1 MKPTYML
8 DTTVFNHI
16 VRDDVDLSSLPENAT
31 FLVTHIQLNEI
42 QATRNEEKRQRLLR
56 VFAEV
61 PSKQVPTESAV
72 WGVSEWGEAKWG
84 KEDGLFEAML
94 ASLNNRNGSKENN
107 GKDVLIAETAIRNGY
122 VLATDDSDLAN
133 VVREFNGKTIHF
145 HELLSTGNAC

>member
-61 PSKQVPTESAV
+61 PSKRVPTESAM
-72 WGVSEWGEAKWG
+72 WDVSEWREAKWG

-94 ASLNNRNGSKENN
+94 ASLNKRNGSKENN

-122 VLATDDSDLAN
+122 ALVTDDSDLAN

>member
-1 MKPTYML
+1 ML

-94 ASLNNRNGSKENN
+94 ASLNNRNESKENN

-122 VLATDDSDLAN
+122 VLATDDGDLAN